1 MRRNVI
7 LFLILTVGL
16 IQTLF
21 SQENVPATISQSTA
35 PTTSARGY
43 LLGPGDEIIV
53 KVLGEK
59 DFDFE
64 AELDENGNI
73 EVPFFDQP
81 IAAMC
86 KSERELR
93 GDVSKLLGK
102 YLRMPQVSL
111 RVKERK
117 SRPPTTVYG
126 EVKMPQQFT
135 LYRQARLME
144 LLSQSGGVNDEAG
157 GIVQVFRPQ
166 APLCGSAEEIAEWKA
181 RVTDEQNVPS
191 SIYTISSVL
200 KGSDEANPI
209 IYPGDIVVVEK
220 AKPVYIIGEVSS
232 PQGVY
237 LKEDGLTLTEAI
249 SKVGGIGRE
258 TKVKEITIRRLK
270 PNSKERE
277 SIAINWENV
286 KKGEEKDPI
295 LEAYDIVEVNKAKK
309 SVAQTIM
316 ELAIGGGRTAFQTLV
331 TGVPNKVIY

>member
-73 EVPFFDQP
+73 EVPFFDKP

-111 RVKERK
+111 RVKAVRR
-117 SRPPTTVYG
+117 RP
-126 EVKMPQQFT
+126 FT
-135 LYRQARLME
+135 
-144 LLSQSGGVNDEAG
+144 
-157 GIVQVFRPQ
+157 
-166 APLCGSAEEIAEWKA
+166 
-181 RVTDEQNVPS
+181 
-191 SIYTISSVL
+191 
-200 KGSDEANPI
+200 
-209 IYPGDIVVVEK
+209 
-220 AKPVYIIGEVSS
+220 AK
-232 PQGVY
+232 
-237 LKEDGLTLTEAI
+237 
-249 SKVGGIGRE
+249 
-258 TKVKEITIRRLK
+258 
-270 PNSKERE
+270 
-277 SIAINWENV
+277 
-286 KKGEEKDPI
+286 
-295 LEAYDIVEVNKAKK
+295 
-309 SVAQTIM
+309 
-316 ELAIGGGRTAFQTLV
+316 
-331 TGVPNKVIY
+331 